1 MAYTAPAPEFFLC
14 EGSSPNSYGWKF
26 EIQNTTVSE
35 CFGMFW
41 VFCYYQPSILEFPQR
56 IKSSRIKSPK
66 IWGTDE
72 FEAKVCEL
80 FGASQ
85 RGGGAMGWSYRHRG
99 SDSDCSN
106 VDHYV
111 FVPIVVK
118 KSPFQSQSLVQ
129 SPWATCIPTY
139 HWSPF
144 HKKSTSTWLR
154 GLI

>member
-1 MAYTAPAPEFFLC
+1 MAYTAPAPQIGMAGNLRSRTHH
-14 EGSSPNSYGWKF
+14 G
-26 EIQNTTVSE
+26 
-35 CFGMFW
+35 FGMFW
-41 VFCYYQPSILEFPQR
+41 DVLSVLFLSTIWGSHNGSKVL
-56 IKSSRIKSPK
+56 IKSPK

>member
-1 MAYTAPAPEFFLC
+1 MAGNLRSRTHH
-14 EGSSPNSYGWKF
+14 G
-26 EIQNTTVSE
+26 
-35 CFGMFW
+35 FGMFW
-41 VFCYYQPSILEFPQR
+41 DVLSVLFLSTIWGSHNGSKVL
-56 IKSSRIKSPK
+56 IKSPK

-129 SPWATCIPTY
+129 SPLSDVHSNLSLITLSQKVHVHLAAG
-139 HWSPF
+139 F
-144 HKKSTSTWLR
+144 NLAVSTLFNHRTGR
-154 GLI
+154 CFF